1 MHIVF
6 YGVMRDIGTSA
17 NMAAVA
23 AFMQFRGLPVSV
35 CVSHLEE
42 DVLHSEEGVSY
53 SKEDVLHLEDS
64 VLYSEESESYSKE
77 SESYSEI
84 GISHMGVDLLHSE
97 VDSVDSIVFTDC
109 SKSGNVKQL
118 IEDCDLLVCNL
129 SGSFRELEDVYFRYS
144 FVRKNVMFLFGK
156 FFQGKVD
163 EVRRFASC
171 FRISGSRIFVIP
183 YNPRFAFA
191 YDRNRVLDYVMRIGE
206 KGACDR
212 DLELKRSL
220 ECIVKAMIAL
230 VNGKGVFFYG

>member
-23 AFMQFRGLPVSV
+23 AFMQFCGLPVSV

-64 VLYSEESESYSKE
+64 VLYSEESV
-77 SESYSEI
+77 SYSEI
-84 GISHMGVDLLHSE
+84 GISHRGVDLLLSE
-97 VDSVDSIVFTDC
+97 VDAVDSIVFTDC

-171 FRISGSRIFVIP
+171 FRIAGSRIFVIP

-206 KGACDR
+206 KGACIR
-212 DLELKRSL
+212 DLEFKRSL
-220 ECIVKAMIAL
+220 DCIVNAIIAF